1 MLEFPSQGPSGLSG
15 KICLCGIG
23 AAGAKVMEEVLLLAP
38 QAASVCAMN
47 LDARLLNASAVPCK
61 VHLGARLT
69 RGLGSGGDA
78 AVGVRA
84 ACESESSILR
94 ALEGS
99 ALTVIAAG
107 LGGGTGSGVA
117 PEVARLAK
125 EQGSCVVSVVILP
138 FRFEGERRAA
148 QADEALSRLALYSDM
163 ALRFDNDAMESLI
176 DSDKGI
182 LEAFSVV
189 NALMA
194 KAVLIVPSLLNSS
207 GGLLRAGLDDLLR
220 VAGTGKG
227 ICSFGVGEASADAPA
242 SELLDQVRHSPLFL
256 EKRLGE
262 VDDVLVL
269 VRGGSSLTLQRL
281 EALVNGVAEIL
292 GNGVRLHI
300 GASVAE
306 QPEDRLS
313 LTVLGVAPVDEEAV
327 SPAAVFRK
335 EPEDRTVLA
344 PEEEPFIGE
353 GKTVIQTVAPA
364 AVPEPERRP
373 EPEPSVSIPSVRRDD
388 HELEEELTPVR
399 LVPSVPDMPDVE
411 ETFPESAPAAQE
423 PVAAAEPE
431 PELKPVPDI
440 KELEEG
446 TPPEEG
452 EENRAGHGL
461 FSRVRPL
468 ILDGEDLDL
477 PPALRKK
484 KPELD

>member
-1 MLEFPSQGPSGLSG
+1 MLEFSPQDPSGLSG

-78 AVGVRA
+78 SVGAQA

-99 ALTVIAAG
+99 ALTVLAAG

-125 EQGSCVVSVVILP
+125 EQGSYVVSVVIRP
-138 FRFEGERRAA
+138 FRFEGDRRAA

-163 ALRFDNDAMESLI
+163 VLRFDNDAMESLI
-176 DSDKGI
+176 DPDKGV

-189 NALMA
+189 NALIA
-194 KAVLIVPSLLNSS
+194 RAVLIVPSLLNSS
-207 GGLLRAGLDDLLR
+207 GSLLRVGLDDLLR

-227 ICSFGVGEASADAPA
+227 ICSFGVGEASADVSTADM
-242 SELLDQVRHSPLFL
+242 LDQVRHSPLFL

-262 VDDVLVL
+262 VDDVL
-269 VRGGSSLTLQRL
+269 
-281 EALVNGVAEIL
+281 
-292 GNGVRLHI
+292 VRLHI

-313 LTVLGVAPVDEEAV
+313 LTVLGVVPVNEPEISPAPV
-327 SPAAVFRK
+327 FRR
-335 EPEDRTVLA
+335 EPELQTVLV
-344 PEEEPFIGE
+344 PEEEPFIGD
-353 GKTVIQTVAPA
+353 GKTIIQPVAPA
-364 AVPEPERRP
+364 VVSEPERRP
-373 EPEPSVSIPSVRRDD
+373 EPEPPVSIPSVRRDD
-388 HELEEELTPVR
+388 HELEEELVPVR
-399 LVPSVPDMPDVE
+399 PVPSVPDVE
-411 ETFPESAPAAQE
+411 ETFPEPAPAAQE
-423 PVAAAEPE
+423 LGADAEQ
-431 PELKPVPDI
+431 ELDPVPDI

-452 EENRAGHGL
+452 EEERAGHGL
-461 FSRVRPL
+461 FAHVRPL

-484 KPELD
+484 KPDPS

>member
-1 MLEFPSQGPSGLSG
+1 MLEFSPQDPSGLSG

-78 AVGVRA
+78 SVGA
-84 ACESESSILR
+84 QAGCESESSILR

-99 ALTVIAAG
+99 ALTVLAAG

-125 EQGSCVVSVVILP
+125 EQGSYVVSVVIRP
-138 FRFEGERRAA
+138 FRFEGDRRAA

-163 ALRFDNDAMESLI
+163 VLRFDNDAMESLI
-176 DSDKGI
+176 DPDKGV

-189 NALMA
+189 NALIA
-194 KAVLIVPSLLNSS
+194 RAVLIVPSLLNSS
-207 GGLLRAGLDDLLR
+207 GSLLRVGLDDLLR

-227 ICSFGVGEASADAPA
+227 ICSFGVGEASADVSTADM
-242 SELLDQVRHSPLFL
+242 LDQVRHSPLFL

-269 VRGGSSLTLQRL
+269 VRGGNSLTLKRL
-281 EALVNGVAEIL
+281 EALAGGVAEIL
-292 GNGVRLHI
+292 GSGVRLHI

-313 LTVLGVAPVDEEAV
+313 LTVLGVVPVNEPEISPAPV
-327 SPAAVFRK
+327 FRR
-335 EPEDRTVLA
+335 EPELQTVLV
-344 PEEEPFIGE
+344 PEEEPFIGD
-353 GKTVIQTVAPA
+353 GKTIIQPVAPA
-364 AVPEPERRP
+364 VVSEPERRP
-373 EPEPSVSIPSVRRDD
+373 EPEPPVSIPSVRRDD
-388 HELEEELTPVR
+388 HELEEELVPVR
-399 LVPSVPDMPDVE
+399 PVPSVPDVE
-411 ETFPESAPAAQE
+411 ETFPEPAPAAQE
-423 PVAAAEPE
+423 LGADAEQ
-431 PELKPVPDI
+431 ELDPVPDI

-452 EENRAGHGL
+452 EEERAGHGL
-461 FSRVRPL
+461 FAHVRPL

-484 KPELD
+484 KPDPS

>member
-1 MLEFPSQGPSGLSG
+1 MLDFFPQDPSGLSG

-23 AAGAKVMEEVLLLAP
+23 SAGTKVMEEVLLLAP
-38 QAASVCAMN
+38 GAASVCAMN

-78 AVGVRA
+78 SVGAQA

-117 PEVARLAK
+117 PEAARLAK
-125 EQGSCVVSVVILP
+125 EQGSYVVSVVIRP

-148 QADEALSRLALYSDM
+148 LADEALSRLALYSDLV
-163 ALRFDNDAMESLI
+163 LRFDNDAMESLI
-176 DSDKGI
+176 DPDKGV

-189 NALMA
+189 NALIA
-194 KAVLIVPSLLNSS
+194 RAVLIVPSLLNSS
-207 GGLLRAGLDDLLR
+207 GSLLRVGLDDLIR

-227 ICSFGVGEASADAPA
+227 ICSFGVAEASADNSAA
-242 SELLDQVRHSPLFL
+242 DMLDQVRHSPLFL

-269 VRGGSSLTLQRL
+269 VRGGSSLTLRRL
-281 EALVNGVAEIL
+281 EELVGGVAEIL

-313 LTVLGVAPVDEEAV
+313 LTVLGVVLVDGPAPAPVLRQETAAPAV
-327 SPAAVFRK
+327 LV
-335 EPEDRTVLA
+335 
-344 PEEEPFIGE
+344 PEEEPFIGA
-353 GKTVIQTVAPA
+353 GKTIIQHAVPP
-364 AVPEPERRP
+364 AVPEPERHP
-373 EPEPSVSIPSVRRDD
+373 EPEPPVAVPPISPVLRRDD
-388 HELEEELTPVR
+388 RELEEELVPVRPVPTLPDVEESTPESAPAVETSGVHEEPEEELTPV
-399 LVPSVPDMPDVE
+399 
-411 ETFPESAPAAQE
+411 
-423 PVAAAEPE
+423 
-431 PELKPVPDI
+431 PDI
-440 KELEEG
+440 KTLEEG
-446 TPPEEG
+446 IPPEEG
-452 EENRAGHGL
+452 EEERAGHGL
-461 FSRVRPL
+461 FARVRPL

-484 KPELD
+484 KPDLS

>member
-1 MLEFPSQGPSGLSG
+1 MLDFSLQDASGFSG
-15 KICLCGIG
+15 KICLCGVG
-23 AAGAKVMEEVLLLAP
+23 AAGAKVMEEALLLSP

-47 LDARLLNASAVPCK
+47 LDARLLNASSVPCK

-69 RGLGSGGDA
+69 RGLGSGGDS
-78 AVGVRA
+78 AVGARA

-125 EQGSCVVSVVILP
+125 EQGSYVVSVVIRP
-138 FRFEGERRAA
+138 FRFEGERRAG

-163 ALRFDNDAMESLI
+163 VLRFDNDAMESLI
-176 DSDKGI
+176 DSDKGV

-189 NALMA
+189 NALIA

-207 GGLLRAGLDDLLR
+207 GGLLRVGLDDLLR

-227 ICSFGVGEASADAPA
+227 ICSFGVGEAFADAPA

-269 VRGGSSLTLQRL
+269 VRGGNTMTLQRL
-281 EALVNGVAEIL
+281 EALVDGVAEIL
-292 GNGVRLHI
+292 GRAVRLHI
-300 GASVAE
+300 GAAVE
-306 QPEDRLS
+306 EGLGNRLS
-313 LTVLGVAPVDEEAV
+313 LTVLGVVPVEEQAA
-327 SPAAVFRK
+327 SPSSVMK
-335 EPEDRTVLA
+335 SEPPLPQEPVLI
-344 PEEEPFIGE
+344 PEEEPLPITE
-353 GKTVIQTVAPA
+353 KILQPEVPAPA
-364 AVPEPERRP
+364 PEPVIPR
-373 EPEPSVSIPSVRRDD
+373 PSVRRNE
-388 HELEEELTPVR
+388 HELEEELVPVR
-399 LVPSVPDMPDVE
+399 PVPSIPETEEPAPENRISVE
-411 ETFPESAPAAQE
+411 ESGAE
-423 PVAAAEPE
+423 EPE
-431 PELKPVPDI
+431 EELKPVPDI

-452 EENRAGHGL
+452 EEDRAGHGL

>member
-1 MLEFPSQGPSGLSG
+1 MLDFSPQDPSGLPG

-23 AAGAKVMEEVLLLAP
+23 SAGTKVMEEVLLLAP
-38 QAASVCAMN
+38 RAASVCAMN

-78 AVGVRA
+78 SVGAQA

-94 ALEGS
+94 GLEGS

-125 EQGSCVVSVVILP
+125 EQGSYVVSVVIRP
-138 FRFEGERRAA
+138 FRFEGDRRAA
-148 QADEALSRLALYSDM
+148 QADEALSRLALYSDLV
-163 ALRFDNDAMESLI
+163 LRFDNDAMESLI
-176 DSDKGI
+176 DPDKGV

-189 NALMA
+189 NGLIAR
-194 KAVLIVPSLLNSS
+194 AVLIVPSLLNSS
-207 GGLLRAGLDDLLR
+207 GSLLRVGLDDLIR

-227 ICSFGVGEASADAPA
+227 ICSFGVGEASADASA
-242 SELLDQVRHSPLFL
+242 ADMLDQVRHSPLFL

-269 VRGGSSLTLQRL
+269 VRGGSSLTLHRL
-281 EALVNGVAEIL
+281 EALVGGVAEIL

-313 LTVLGVAPVDEEAV
+313 LTVLGVVPVEEPEV
-327 SPAAVFRK
+327 SPARAPVIHQEPTAPAVL
-335 EPEDRTVLA
+335 V
-344 PEEEPFIGE
+344 PEEKPFTGK
-353 GKTVIQTVAPA
+353 GKTIIQPIAHPVA
-364 AVPEPERRP
+364 P
-373 EPEPSVSIPSVRRDD
+373 EPEPPVSAPFVLPVARRDD
-388 HELEEELTPVR
+388 RELEEELVPVR
-399 LVPSVPDMPDVE
+399 PVPTIPDAE
-411 ETFPESAPAAQE
+411 EATPEPAPAAE
-423 PVAAAEPE
+423 ASGAEEEPE
-431 PELKPVPDI
+431 EKPAPVPDI

-452 EENRAGHGL
+452 EEERAGHGL
-461 FSRVRPL
+461 FARVRPL

-484 KPELD
+484 KPDPS

>member
-1 MLEFPSQGPSGLSG
+1 MLDFSPQDPSGLPG
-15 KICLCGIG
+15 KISLCGIG
-23 AAGAKVMEEVLLLAP
+23 AAGTKVMEEVLLLAP

-47 LDARLLNASAVPCK
+47 LDARLLNACAVPCK

-78 AVGVRA
+78 SVGAQA

-99 ALTVIAAG
+99 ALTVLAAG

-125 EQGSCVVSVVILP
+125 EQGSYVVSVVIRP

-148 QADEALSRLALYSDM
+148 LADEALSRLALYSDM
-163 ALRFDNDAMESLI
+163 VLRFDNDAMESLI
-176 DSDKGI
+176 ESDKGV

-189 NALMA
+189 NALIA
-194 KAVLIVPSLLNSS
+194 RAVLIVPSLLNSS
-207 GGLLRAGLDDLLR
+207 GSLLRVGLDDLIR

-227 ICSFGVGEASADAPA
+227 ICSFGVGEASAGA
-242 SELLDQVRHSPLFL
+242 STAEMLDQVRHSPLFL

-281 EALVNGVAEIL
+281 EALVGGVAEML

-306 QPEDRLS
+306 QAEDRLF
-313 LTVLGVAPVDEEAV
+313 LTVLGVVPVDEPEISS
-327 SPAAVFRK
+327 SPVLRR
-335 EPEDRTVLA
+335 EPEAQAVLV

-353 GKTVIQTVAPA
+353 RKAMIQSVAPA
-364 AVPEPERRP
+364 AVSGPELFP
-373 EPEPSVSIPSVRRDD
+373 EPEPSVSVPSARRDE
-388 HELEEELTPVR
+388 HELEEELVPVR
-399 LVPSVPDMPDVE
+399 PVPAVPDVE
-411 ETFPESAPAAQE
+411 EPCPE
-423 PVAAAEPE
+423 PVAEEFVEDEEPE
-431 PELKPVPDI
+431 EELIPASDI

-452 EENRAGHGL
+452 EEERAGHGL
-461 FSRVRPL
+461 FARVRPL

-484 KPELD
+484 KQDPS